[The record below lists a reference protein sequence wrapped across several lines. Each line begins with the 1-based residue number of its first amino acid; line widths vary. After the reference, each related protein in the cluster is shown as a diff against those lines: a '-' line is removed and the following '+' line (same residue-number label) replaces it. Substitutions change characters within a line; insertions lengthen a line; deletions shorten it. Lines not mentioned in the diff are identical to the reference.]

1 MERQTVK
8 NTLTDPVWKKEQK
21 HGRPP
26 KAPESRGDGL
36 ALGRAGVHT
45 S

>member
-1 MERQTVK
+1 ME
-8 NTLTDPVWKKEQK
+8 KEQK